1 MLSPAWCLE
10 WLVLRSAGG
19 RAGVADRSRRAS
31 VHFCT
36 LDELEPMDLAF
47 DVPLAPWHSECFADG
62 VDVLFQTSGEARQDG
77 TWCGF
82 KPC

>member
-1 MLSPAWCLE
+1 
-10 WLVLRSAGG
+10 
-19 RAGVADRSRRAS
+19 
-31 VHFCT
+31 
-36 LDELEPMDLAF
+36 MDLAF